1 MRPPRIRPGA
11 DIAADPF
18 QERPGGLLRA
28 HRQVLGGAF
37 EFATESPELMRL
49 LRRAYDGLPRHRLTA
64 SPARMAVR
72 LVLGARVGTERRRRS
87 RRARDSGEPGRLA
100 MLSAPGLLCG
110 ASDCSTVAVMSAE
123 QRAALI
129 VVARELL
136 RFPYHVRYEL
146 IELAVFTLAARV
158 QGLMPLH
165 AACVG
170 RGRRGLLLIGDS
182 GAGKSTA
189 VLHCALAGFDLV
201 SEDSLFVEPRSLLA
215 TGVPNFLHVR
225 RESLRFLAAADASA
239 IGRAPVIR
247 RRSGVRKLEID
258 LRQRRFR
265 LAPRPLEIRCLV
277 ALSGRPAAGEPLL
290 VPLAP
295 REALARL
302 RAGQPYAASQPGW
315 ATLAARMRTVPAFE
329 LRRGRHPRESV
340 AALEELLGAPAGR
353 GGEALDRITPR
364 PCGRAGT

>member
-1 MRPPRIRPGA
+1 MRPVQAIRA
-11 DIAADPF
+11 NDDIATDPF
-18 QERPGGLLRA
+18 RERPDGLLRI
-28 HRQVLGGAF
+28 HRQVLGGTF
-37 EFATESPELMRL
+37 EFASESPQLMRL
-49 LRRAYDGLPRHRLTA
+49 VRWAYDGLPRHRLAA

-72 LVLGARVGTERRRRS
+72 LVLGGRAETQRRRRS
-87 RRARDSGEPGRLA
+87 ARPRAEGEPGPFA

-110 ASDCSTVAVMSAE
+110 ASDGATAAVMSAA

-189 VLHCALAGFDLV
+189 VLHCALRGLELV
-201 SEDSLFVEPRSLLA
+201 SEDSLFVAPRSLLA
-215 TGVPNFLHVR
+215 TGVANFLHVR
-225 RESLRFLAAADASA
+225 HDALRFLAAADASF
-239 IGRAPVIR
+239 IRRAPVIR

-265 LAPRPLEIRCLV
+265 LAPGPLEIGGLV
-277 ALSGRPAAGEPLL
+277 TLCARRAGREPLL
-290 VPLAP
+290 VPIA
-295 REALARL
+295 RGEALARL
-302 RAGQPYAASQPGW
+302 RASQPYAASQPGW
-315 ATLAARMRTVPAFE
+315 RLFAQRMRSVPAFE

-340 AALEELLGAPAGR
+340 AALERLL
-353 GGEALDRITPR
+353 L
-364 PCGRAGT
+364 

>member
-1 MRPPRIRPGA
+1 VKVIRGND
-11 DIAADPF
+11 DIATDPF
-18 QERPGGLLRA
+18 RERANGLLRIQ
-28 HRQVLGGAF
+28 RRVLGGAF
-37 EFATESPELMRL
+37 EFASESPQLMQLVRW
-49 LRRAYDGLPRHRLTA
+49 AYDGLPRHRLSA

-72 LVLGARVGTERRRRS
+72 LVLNESSARVRG
-87 RRARDSGEPGRLA
+87 ADAPGPFA

-110 ASDCSTVAVMSAE
+110 AGEGSTVAIMSRE
-123 QRAALI
+123 QRAALL

-189 VLHCALAGFDLV
+189 VLHCALQGFDV
-201 SEDSLFVEPRSLLA
+201 VAEDSLFVAPQTLLA
-215 TGVPNFLHVR
+215 TGVANFLHVR
-225 RESLRFLAAADASA
+225 RESLRFVSAADAA
-239 IGRAPVIR
+239 FIRRAPVIR
-247 RRSGVRKLEID
+247 RRSGVRKFEID

-265 LAPRPLEIRCLV
+265 LAPRAPEIRGLV
-277 ALSGRPAAGEPLL
+277 ALSARPAGREPLL
-290 VPLAP
+290 AP
-295 REALARL
+295 ITPGEALARL
-302 RAGQPYAASQPGW
+302 RASQPYAASQPGW
-315 ATLAARMRTVPAFE
+315 RAFVQRMRTVPAFE

-340 AALEELLGAPAGR
+340 AALEDLLRAGDV
-353 GGEALDRITPR
+353 ATPR
-364 PCGRAGT
+364 

>member
-1 MRPPRIRPGA
+1 MMTPNVKSRRVPPSG
-11 DIAADPF
+11 DIATDPF
-18 QERPGGLLRA
+18 HERPDGLLRI
-28 HRQVLGGAF
+28 HRQVLGGVF

-49 LRRAYDGLPRHRLTA
+49 VHWAYDGLPPHRLPA
-64 SPARMAVR
+64 PPARMGVR
-72 LVLGARVGTERRRRS
+72 LVLGGRMTSGRRRGA
-87 RRARDSGEPGRLA
+87 RARGVHQPDPFA

-110 ASDCSTVAVMSAE
+110 ASDCSTVAVMSAD
-123 QRAALI
+123 QRAALV

-189 VLHCALAGFDLV
+189 VLHCALQGFELV
-201 SEDSLFVEPRSLLA
+201 AEDSLFVAPQSLLA
-215 TGVPNFLHVR
+215 TGVANFLHVR
-225 RESLRFLAAADASA
+225 GESLRFLSARDASFVR
-239 IGRAPVIR
+239 RAPIIR
-247 RRSGVRKLEID
+247 RRSGMRKFEVD

-265 LAPRPLEIRCLV
+265 LAPRPLEIAGLV
-277 ALSGRPAAGEPLL
+277 ALSAGRAGSGPLL
-290 VPLAP
+290 VPIA
-295 REALARL
+295 RGDALARL
-302 RAGQPYAASQPGW
+302 RASQPYAAGQPGW
-315 ATLAARMRTVPAFE
+315 RIFAERMRTVPAFE

-340 AALEELLGAPAGR
+340 AALQQLLRGR
-353 GGEALDRITPR
+353 VTARQ
-364 PCGRAGT
+364 